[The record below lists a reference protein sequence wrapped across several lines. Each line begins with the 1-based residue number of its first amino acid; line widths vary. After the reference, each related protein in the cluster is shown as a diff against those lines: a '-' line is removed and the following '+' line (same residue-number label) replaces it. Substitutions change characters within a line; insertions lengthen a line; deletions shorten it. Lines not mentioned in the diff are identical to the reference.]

1 MQKNKAAAFLKAY
14 AVVNAV
20 CGVLLVLFVMIE
32 LDPFLSVLIFFGT
45 ALASGLI
52 YAVGEIVD
60 LLEEIR
66 WNTRPKDPP
75 APEPEPQPEQQPAAP
90 AQPEPEPEPE
100 PEHRS
105 CRPPMPSAP
114 GTGRRCWRCAA
125 CGKPTEREGRT
136 NSPHT
141 KTSENARPG
150 TENRGRAFDLLHK
163 ITKTGKKAPRNG
175 AGGHCVRAKM
185 RLY

>member
-1 MQKNKAAAFLKAY
+1 MQKNKVAAFLKAY

-75 APEPEPQPEQQPAAP
+75 APEPEPQPKQRPAAP
-90 AQPEPEPEPE
+90 AQPETRRPAQQQADGQKQRISPAVERVKADARGKERSGLVSLSQRPAQGEDGSKEPKKCKRKNS
-100 PEHRS
+100 HRT
-105 CRPPMPSAP
+105 PPFPPAGFRQSAISNQ
-114 GTGRRCWRCAA
+114 T
-125 CGKPTEREGRT
+125 T
-136 NSPHT
+136 NS
-141 KTSENARPG
+141 
-150 TENRGRAFDLLHK
+150 LHS
-163 ITKTGKKAPRNG
+163 A
-175 AGGHCVRAKM
+175 
-185 RLY
+185 